1 MTKEKIKRKRGRPS
15 KADLELRAKEE
26 DKQKVIEWVSVIGI
40 LLFLGILTQN
50 VATDQIVHKF
60 KNPSFSGINTSS
72 HYLTIENQEF
82 NRKMSI
88 KAEIK
93 ALQDEIERDKENTT
107 LARFI
112 RNLESRIYA
121 QLSRQLV
128 ENLFGE
134 TPSTS
139 GVLSLEGN
147 TIEYSIENDII
158 TLKITDA
165 DGNITEIQLPIGD
178 FFFLVVVYY
187 LLMTLL

>member
-1 MTKEKIKRKRGRPS
+1 MEKKKRGRPS
-15 KADLELRAKEE
+15 KKDLLKIKQEE
-26 DKQKVIEWVSVIGI
+26 EKTKIMQWAVIIGLI
-40 LLFLGILTQN
+40 LLVGILTKPLY
-50 VATDQIVHKF
+50 ADEIVHKF
-60 KNPSFSGINTSS
+60 KSPSFSGVNTSS

-82 NRKMSI
+82 NRKEAI

-93 ALQDEIERDKENTT
+93 AYREKLARDEENST

-128 ENLFGE
+128 DALFGE

-139 GVLSLEGN
+139 GILELMGN
-147 TIEYSIENDII
+147 TIEYTVSEDGTMI

-165 DGNITEIQLPIGD
+165 DGNVTEITIPVGD
-178 FFFLVVVYY
+178 FTF
-187 LLMTLL
+187 

>member
-1 MTKEKIKRKRGRPS
+1 MTKEKIDKVELEKYRLTLAIVFIGFFLFVGIVAINI
-15 KADLELRAKEE
+15 KADT
-26 DKQKVIEWVSVIGI
+26 I
-40 LLFLGILTQN
+40 T
-50 VATDQIVHKF
+50 HKF
-60 KNPSFSGINTSS
+60 KNPSFNGINTSS

-88 KAEIK
+88 KEEIK
-93 ALQDEIERDKENTT
+93 AIQEQLERDKENTT

-134 TPSTS
+134 TPSTE
-139 GVLSLEGN
+139 GILTLEGN
-147 TIEYSIENDII
+147 TIEYSIDNGII

-178 FFFLVVVYY
+178 FSF
-187 LLMTLL
+187 

>member
-1 MTKEKIKRKRGRPS
+1 MTKEKIKKKRGRPS
-15 KADLELRAKEE
+15 KADLELRAREAE
-26 DKQKVIEWVSVIGI
+26 KQKIIEWVVVIGFI
-40 LLFLGILTQN
+40 LVLGIFIQN
-50 VATDQIVHKF
+50 AKADQIVHKF
-60 KNPSFSGINTSS
+60 KSPSFNGVGTSS

-165 DGNITEIQLPIGD
+165 DGNITEIQLPVGN
-178 FFFLVVVYY
+178 FSF
-187 LLMTLL
+187 

>member
-1 MTKEKIKRKRGRPS
+1 MIKEKTNSIWIYRIAGLLCVFFFILIITNPVW
-15 KADLELRAKEE
+15 ADT
-26 DKQKVIEWVSVIGI
+26 I
-40 LLFLGILTQN
+40 T
-50 VATDQIVHKF
+50 HKF

-88 KAEIK
+88 KEEIK
-93 ALQDEIERDKENTT
+93 AIQEQLERDKENTT

-134 TPSTS
+134 TPSTE
-139 GVLSLEGN
+139 GTLTLEGN
-147 TIEYSIENDII
+147 TIQYSIEDGVITLII
-158 TLKITDA
+158 TDEN
-165 DGNITEIQLPIGD
+165 GNVTEIQLPIGD
-178 FFFLVVVYY
+178 FSF
-187 LLMTLL
+187 

>member
-1 MTKEKIKRKRGRPS
+1 MIKEKTNNIWIYRIAGLLCVFFAVLLLSNPLW
-15 KADLELRAKEE
+15 ADT
-26 DKQKVIEWVSVIGI
+26 IT
-40 LLFLGILTQN
+40 F
-50 VATDQIVHKF
+50 KF

-82 NRKMSI
+82 NRKEAL

-134 TPSTS
+134 TPSTE
-139 GVLSLEGN
+139 GTLTLEGN
-147 TIEYSIENDII
+147 TIEYSVVDGII
-158 TLKITDA
+158 TLTSTDR
-165 DGNITEIQLPIGD
+165 DWETS
-178 FFFLVVVYY
+178 
-187 LLMTLL
+187 

>member
-1 MTKEKIKRKRGRPS
+1 MTKEKTDNIWIYRTAGFLLVFFFLVILSNPLW
-15 KADLELRAKEE
+15 ADT
-26 DKQKVIEWVSVIGI
+26 IT
-40 LLFLGILTQN
+40 F
-50 VATDQIVHKF
+50 KF

-82 NRKMSI
+82 NRKEAL

-134 TPSTS
+134 TPSTE
-139 GVLSLEGN
+139 GTLTLEGN
-147 TIEYSIENDII
+147 TIEYSVVDGII
-158 TLKITDA
+158 TLTITDS
-165 DGNITEIQLPIGD
+165 DGNVTTISLPVGN
-178 FFFLVVVYY
+178 FTF
-187 LLMTLL
+187 